1 MYGRDGVMR
10 DLEVA
15 DRLAHEICVIVEG
28 VAPDRRTAAEITAMG
43 ARQMFYARLPG
54 VKGTAGTAALMSD
67 EVLHARPAYEWTVNH
82 ALSVQDPSEL
92 FRLHLTTVP

>member
-1 MYGRDGVMR
+1 
-10 DLEVA
+10 
-15 DRLAHEICVIVEG
+15 
-28 VAPDRRTAAEITAMG
+28 MG